1 MVLLNKI
8 YCVMVLYME
17 IYGEGPV
24 GISDPYYVKGK
35 LVGERFKKQAHLL
48 LVNIHGLCQSE
59 KGACIATTSYLA
71 KIVGKSVRQVTYYMK
86 YLKDTG
92 QIHVHTSEPIKN
104 KDFSKSRKLFYKKRI
119 IQSLHDHKPDYYDEV
134 NNIRFNSPKRS
145 HRKQFKALITG
156 MEPKVRLHKS
166 LVDYKGRLL
175 GPERVGV
182 TTPEYFAQ
190 QLELLYPTKK
200 QLNEEQELA
209 AYIASRPPAR
219 DPEEPDLEPEDGH
232 ELRDLRDRL
241 RKKRQEESDLFW
253 DTIDDE
259 DIIEEPLDYSVRLNI
274 IDPYTKKPI

>member
-1 MVLLNKI
+1 
-8 YCVMVLYME
+8 MVLYME

-24 GISDPYYVKGK
+24 RIDEPYYVKGK

-71 KIVGKSVRQVTYYMK
+71 KIVGKSARQVTYYMK

-92 QIHVHTSEPIKN
+92 QIHVHTSEPIRNKN
-104 KDFSKSRKLFYKKRI
+104 FSKSRKLFYKKRI

-145 HRKQFKALITG
+145 HKKQFKALIPT
-156 MEPKVRLHKS
+156 MEPKVRLHKT

-182 TTPEYFAQ
+182 TTPEFFAQ

-200 QLNEEQELA
+200 QLTEEQELA
-209 AYIASRPPAR
+209 AYIASRPPAK

-241 RKKRQEESDLFW
+241 RKKRQEESELFW
-253 DTIDDE
+253 DTIDNE